1 MDVLLGWFRRKC
13 ATEIDWAGKRLTVLG
28 IGLLLGLIGNFNSA
42 TSNRDT
48 FSIVLD
54 AAIFS
59 SAKMSC
65 DSVVMFTCVAD
76 DKKLTS
82 VREYQVEIG
91 VFRSDIS

>member
-1 MDVLLGWFRRKC
+1 MDVLLCWLRRKC

-28 IGLLLGLIGNFNSA
+28 IGFILGLTSHFISA

-48 FSIVLD
+48 LGITLN
-54 AAIFS
+54 AEIFS

-91 VFRSDIS
+91 VLRSDIS